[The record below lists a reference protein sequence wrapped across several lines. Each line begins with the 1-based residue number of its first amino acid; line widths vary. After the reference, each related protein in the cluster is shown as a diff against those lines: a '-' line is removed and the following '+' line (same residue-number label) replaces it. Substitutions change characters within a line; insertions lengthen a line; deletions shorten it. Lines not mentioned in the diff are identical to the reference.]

1 VLQVLR
7 TLAEV
12 VAIKN
17 LVMKK
22 SFVGIFLVA
31 LTAFGFQNT
40 QKNVSGTTALRF
52 DSFLFGTQAL
62 DDARYFTQFW
72 RIGGGPGFDSCVS
85 YISRR
90 LQLAGFS
97 RGLPREPNSIGS
109 MMVQEDPSSGPV
121 WIPENA
127 VLSLTNPLAR
137 VLHSYAQTPVLLC
150 HNSFPQDLT
159 AELVNLN
166 GGSRAAEYEN
176 VDVKNK
182 IVLCDVPPG
191 PVFRQA
197 IQHGARGVISSYV
210 PPYNA
215 PEKFPTNISEGSIPY
230 DVQARSFGLK
240 ISLATAGELRR
251 MLMNTKV
258 SVRVQVQSSFAATP
272 TKTLIAEIPGNT
284 RPDQRIVLVAH
295 LDHYRPGANDNAS
308 GSATLLEIARGI
320 ASGIQTGTLQPPGRT
335 LTFLWVDEY
344 RGTGFWMKRNELILK
359 DVQAAFVLDMVGGNP
374 ATTGGMF
381 RVERMPDP
389 GVVWTRPPDQHSGW
403 GAGQWPKE
411 KLRGNYL
418 NAFYLSIIRDRS
430 EATGWKTTQN
440 VWEGGSDHDPFL
452 QRGIPAVLSWHFP
465 DYGYHASMDSITN
478 ISPVEMQNAGVSIA
492 TASYL
497 LASGDAT
504 IAERALS
511 DVKAACD
518 DRLTL
523 LEGIARKELASARSK
538 STDALVS
545 AISQEREIID
555 AWGRWYEEA
564 LRSVLSLPVS
574 APSDRLRATIVDEV
588 RRLNQR
594 VHAMEQVLGL

>member
-1 VLQVLR
+1 
-7 TLAEV
+7 LAEV
-12 VAIKN
+12 VANRNFIMRKLL
-17 LVMKK
+17 LVT
-22 SFVGIFLVA
+22 FFLA
-31 LTAFGFQNT
+31 LTAFRFQNA
-40 QKNVSGTTALRF
+40 QENVSGETAQRF
-52 DSFLFGTQAL
+52 DLLLNGTRAL
-62 DDARYFTQFW
+62 ADARYFTQFW

-85 YISRR
+85 YISRE
-90 LQLAGFS
+90 LQLAGLS
-97 RGLPREPNSIGS
+97 PGLPRTPNSIGS
-109 MMVQEDPSSGPV
+109 MTVQEDASGGPV

-127 VLSLTNPLAR
+127 LLSLTSPEVR
-137 VLHSYAQTPVLLC
+137 VLHSYALTPVLLC

-159 AELVNLN
+159 AELVYVN
-166 GGSRAAEYEN
+166 GGSGAADYEN

-182 IVLCDVPPG
+182 IVFCEVPPG
-191 PVFRQA
+191 PVFRLA
-197 IQHGARGVISSYV
+197 IQRGAKGVISSFV

-215 PEKFPTNISEGSIPY
+215 PDKFPTNISEGSIPY
-230 DVQARSFGLK
+230 DAQSKSFGLK
-240 ISLATAGELRR
+240 ISHSTASELKR
-251 MLMNTKV
+251 LLSNSKV

-272 TKTLIAEIPGNT
+272 TKTLIAEIPGKT

-295 LDHYRPGANDNAS
+295 LDHYKPGADDNAS

-320 ASGIQTGTLQPPGRT
+320 ANGIQTGRLRPPGRT

-411 KLRGNYL
+411 KLRGSYL
-418 NAFYLSIIRDRS
+418 NAFYLSIIKDRS
-430 EATGWKTTQN
+430 EVTGWKTTEN

-478 ISPVEMQNAGVSIA
+478 ISPVEMKNAGVSIA
-492 TASYL
+492 TATYL
-497 LASGDAT
+497 LASGDGA

-518 DRLTL
+518 DRLNL
-523 LEGIARKELASARSK
+523 LESAARKELASARSK
-538 STDALVS
+538 NVDSLAS
-545 AISQEREIID
+545 AAVHEREIID

-564 LRSVLSLPVS
+564 LRSILSLPVS
-574 APSDRLRATIVDEV
+574 APSDRLRTAIVDQV

-594 VHAMEQVLGL
+594 IHTMEQALGM